1 MIMAMH
7 LIVYVVEKAGY
18 DPIQKC
24 KMTIEGD
31 FVGAK
36 CLVRRPLGYAL
47 NTTDIDL
54 ENTIERFF
62 EHNMT
67 LTELRSMQQAC
78 HEISESV
85 EAEAVSAFE
94 RIKTLERV
102 FENRLNK
109 IRERSGT
116 AALSRAT
123 TRLSTDDQPESF

>member
-1 MIMAMH
+1 LIMAKH

-24 KMTIEGD
+24 KMSIEGD
-31 FVGAK
+31 FIGAK
-36 CLVRRPLGYAL
+36 CLVRRSLGFAL
-47 NTTDIDL
+47 NTTDLDV
-54 ENTIERFF
+54 EHTIERFF
-62 EHNMT
+62 AHNMT
-67 LTELRSMQQAC
+67 VTELRAMSEASR
-78 HEISESV
+78 EIAESV
-85 EAEAVSAFE
+85 EAEAEHAFE

-123 TRLSTDDQPESF
+123 SRLSTDDQPESF